1 MPLAVRIPTPCPASW
16 AAMTPTA
23 AGRHCASCQK
33 TVVDFTQKTDAEILA
48 YLAGTTGEICGRLR
62 ADQQNRPLVSTT
74 PVSPAPRWRIWLAAT
89 LALWSARESESL
101 GVEART
107 KPTPTHHSPTKA
119 HAQRHSARTTLL
131 RGTVHDAATGEPL
144 AGVAIFLK
152 GENQTATTDSAGQFS
167 LRLPTG
173 RSAAQQRHLVLHRA
187 GYLSRYVAL
196 TPAPDPVHLTLRAD
210 PAAAGVEVVAAYKV
224 ERTVITGGGLAL
236 LVVDEKAPA
245 RPRRGLFHWLTRPF
259 RRG

>member
-1 MPLAVRIPTPCPASW
+1 MPLAVRIPTPCTTSW
-16 AAMTPTA
+16 ADMTPTA

-33 TVVDFTQKTDAEILA
+33 TVVDFTWQTDAEILA
-48 YLAGTTGEICGRLR
+48 YLAGATGETCGRLR
-62 ADQQNRPLVSTT
+62 ADQQSRPLVGTI
-74 PVSPAPRWRIWLAAT
+74 PVSPAPQWRVWLAAT

-101 GVEART
+101 GAEART
-107 KPTPTHHSPTKA
+107 NPAPTHHSPTKA
-119 HAQRHSARTTLL
+119 CAPRHSAGASRL

-144 AGVAIFLK
+144 AGVAVFLK
-152 GENQTATTDSAGQFS
+152 GENQAATTDSAGRFS
-167 LRLPTG
+167 LRLPAG
-173 RSAAQQRHLVLHRA
+173 RPAAQQRHLVLHRA

-196 TPAPDPVHLTLRAD
+196 TPAPGPVQLTLRAD

-236 LVVDEKAPA
+236 LVVGEKAPA
-245 RPRRGLFHWLTRPF
+245 RSRHRFFHWLTRPF